1 MNSFVA
7 KAPKVLIVGMA
18 DSIHLAR
25 WIMQYEESNFS
36 IRLVSSSPHRRVHP
50 DIASMIAGTHPSG
63 IRVSMP
69 WISRALSL
77 PMWLMDRF
85 LADLFRGALIRHE
98 IRTWQPALVH
108 ALELQ
113 NAGYAT
119 ARALEGITPD
129 SRPKLLITNYG
140 SEIVWFRQFPKHLAK
155 LKNLVTLADAFSAEC
170 HRDVLLA
177 KEIGFTGTVLSTI
190 PVSGGIDFSNHTELF
205 DAANLAPRTTIA
217 IKGYQNVWGQALN
230 ALEAI
235 ESISDQLEG
244 FTIELFSCNRKTLMA
259 AKKLAKRTH
268 LSVIAHKKHSLKHAD
283 VLAILRRSVAYI
295 GLSKSD
301 GISTSMIEAMSQ
313 GAIPIQSNSSCGSEW
328 LDDGRDGFL
337 VHFADVE
344 AVASA
349 LSKIVS
355 NKKFSASAQRRNFE
369 TVAKRYNKTNLSQ
382 VARGYYSQ
390 LLA

>member
-7 KAPKVLIVGMA
+7 KTPNVLIVGMA

-25 WIMQYEESNFS
+25 WIMQYEKSNFR

-50 DIASMIAGTHPSG
+50 DIALMIAGTHPSG

-69 WISRALSL
+69 WISKTLSL
-77 PMWLMDRF
+77 PMWLLDRF
-85 LADLFRGALIRHE
+85 AADFFRGALIRHE
-98 IRTWQPALVH
+98 IRSWKPELVH

-119 ARALEGITPD
+119 ARALEGIAPA

-155 LKNLVTLADAFSAEC
+155 LKNLMLLANAFSAEC
-170 HRDVLLA
+170 NRDVLLA

-190 PVSGGIDFSNHTELF
+190 PVSGGIDFSNKSGLF
-205 DAANLAPRTTIA
+205 DSTNMAPRRTIA

-230 ALEAI
+230 ALAAI
-235 ESISDQLEG
+235 ESIAEELEG
-244 FTIELFSCNRKTLMA
+244 FTIELFSCNRKTLVA
-259 AKKLAKRTH
+259 AKKLARRTN
-268 LSVIAHKKHSLKHAD
+268 LNVLAHKKHSLQHAD
-283 VLAILRRSVAYI
+283 VLAIMRRSVAYV

-313 GAIPIQSNSSCGSEW
+313 GAVPIQSNSSCGSEW
-328 LDDGRDGFL
+328 LQDGRDGFL
-337 VHFADVE
+337 VNYADVD
-344 AVASA
+344 AVAA
-349 LSKIVS
+349 AISKIVS
-355 NKKFSASAQRRNFE
+355 DTEFSTSAQQRNYY
-369 TVAKRYNKTNLSQ
+369 TVANRYDKKSLSE

-390 LLA
+390 LLS